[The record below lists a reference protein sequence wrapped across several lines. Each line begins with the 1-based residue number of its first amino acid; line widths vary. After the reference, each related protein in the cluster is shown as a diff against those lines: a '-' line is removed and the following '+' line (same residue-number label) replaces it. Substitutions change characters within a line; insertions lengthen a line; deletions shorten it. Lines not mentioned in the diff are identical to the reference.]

1 MNTSIA
7 TIAPEA
13 RVAKLS
19 ELQAKIATRL
29 QARALVLTEEVMQNM
44 PEYACMPWI
53 DCTDYDYE
61 NKQYTFKVASLD
73 GEGEVGEND
82 PEVTVTVDELS
93 KTMPLF
99 YLAVLAGNLGGLCI
113 TDESFWDACN
123 WDADALDAFLKYHF
137 YNDTVFG

>member
-44 PEYACMPWI
+44 PEYACPGS
-53 DCTDYDYE
+53 TA
-61 NKQYTFKVASLD
+61 QT
-73 GEGEVGEND
+73 
-82 PEVTVTVDELS
+82 T
-93 KTMPLF
+93 TMRTNNIPSRW
-99 YLAVLAGNLGGLCI
+99 LAWMGKGR
-113 TDESFWDACN
+113 
-123 WDADALDAFLKYHF
+123 
-137 YNDTVFG
+137 

>member
-44 PEYACMPWI
+44 PEYACMH
-53 DCTDYDYE
+53 
-61 NKQYTFKVASLD
+61 
-73 GEGEVGEND
+73 
-82 PEVTVTVDELS
+82 
-93 KTMPLF
+93 
-99 YLAVLAGNLGGLCI
+99 
-113 TDESFWDACN
+113 
-123 WDADALDAFLKYHF
+123 ALDRLHRLRL
-137 YNDTVFG
+137 